1 MEAHAA
7 YMSTPHI
14 ERRASAGAGQFGNQI
29 KPMELAALYRMLD
42 LLFPLE
48 PLLELEPEPVPPP
61 LPEPDPVPDPPELAA
76 DVLAVPTEAA
86 VAPLFP

>member
-1 MEAHAA
+1 MQPQRSMKAHAA
-7 YMSTPHI
+7 YMSTPRI
-14 ERRASAGAGQFGNQI
+14 ERRDSAGAGPFGNQI
-29 KPMELAALYRMLD
+29 KPMELAALYRILD

-61 LPEPDPVPDPPELAA
+61 LPEPDPPD
-76 DVLAVPTEAA
+76 DVLAVPAEAA